1 MSLSGCLSSSLW
13 FPLAQFGS
21 LCGSLRL
28 SLALSLSFS
37 GFLWLSVTPTL
48 APTGSHCHSF
58 LLWPSLAHYCS
69 LISLTQS
76 LIGSQRPCSALRV
89 ADALFLSPTVP
100 KAVFLQYSPSCIV
113 ACCTCDAEKRE
124 SRHLIPGSGSLSWQ
138 LGQGCKHLCLILCA
152 WSLPKT
158 RGFHYKRQKE

>member
-1 MSLSGCLSSSLW
+1 MTDYYAEWDKVWS
-13 FPLAQFGS
+13 
-21 LCGSLRL
+21 RL
-28 SLALSLSFS
+28 SAHFQPFFQLLLALSLSIS
-37 GFLWLSVTPTL
+37 GSLWLSVTPIL

>member
-1 MSLSGCLSSSLW
+1 MGLFNVLV
-13 FPLAQFGS
+13 
-21 LCGSLRL
+21 
-28 SLALSLSFS
+28 SFY
-37 GFLWLSVTPTL
+37 GWQLWLSTCL
-48 APTGSHCHSF
+48 SMALCDSHSGSQWLS
-58 LLWPSLAHYCS
+58 LPLSGILWPSLAHYCS